1 MTALR
6 RLEGLRAIVTGAG
19 SGIGRAIALRFA
31 QEGARVA
38 CADVNV
44 ESAQE
49 TLGLLETPG
58 IAFKVDVSQET
69 QMRTL
74 IASAVT
80 ALGGLECMVNNAGV
94 GIAAK
99 ITDTTEDDWDRVM
112 NVCMKGTF
120 FGMKH
125 AIPAIQ
131 ASAHPDGTDGSVI
144 NMASIGSFVGLLDRA
159 AYCAAKAGI
168 LGMTRAAALDHI
180 PDGIRVNC
188 IAPGTVDTPWVARIT
203 AGYDDPEAARAAMRA
218 RQPHGRLVTAEEIAA
233 MAAYLAST
241 EAASVVGAAMIVDGG
256 MTAR

>member
-1 MTALR
+1 VR

-19 SGIGRAIALRFA
+19 SGIGRAIAVRFA
-31 QEGARVA
+31 AEGARVM
-38 CADVNV
+38 CADVNL

-49 TLGLLETPG
+49 TAGLLSTPG
-58 IAFKVDVSQET
+58 IAAHVDVSSEAEMQS
-69 QMRTL
+69 L
-74 IASAVT
+74 V
-80 ALGGLECMVNNAGV
+80 ALALEQFGGLECMVNNAGV
-94 GIAAK
+94 GIAAR
-99 ITDTTEDDWDRVM
+99 ITDTTEADWDRVM

-131 ASAHPDGTDGSVI
+131 GSSHPQNTDGSVI

-159 AYCAAKAGI
+159 VYCAAKAGI

-203 AGYDDPEAARAAMRA
+203 AGYADPEAARAAMRA

-233 MAAYLAST
+233 MAAYLASL
-241 EAASVVGAAMIVDGG
+241 EAASVVGAAMMVDGG